1 MSTRHT
7 SPLSQPARMFFCSS
21 CCQYRNLA
29 SFIDIRHNIFT
40 AKCIFCR
47 MRCPVRIPS
56 SSVKGMVTKQLPCI
70 PRKFSIPVVQ
80 SPEKEQETLSVVPS
94 VVPQAQWVSVS
105 SKSRDIQCSAYPARY
120 LFHRCLHCLY

>member
-7 SPLSQPARMFFCSS
+7 SALSQPTRMFFCSS

-56 SSVKGMVTKQLPCI
+56 SSVKGMVTKQLSCI

-80 SPEKEQETLSVVPS
+80 SPEKKQETLSLVPS

-105 SKSRDIQCSAYPARY
+105 SKSRNIQCSAYPARY